1 MTESVIPLAGIALP
15 LFLVPTII
23 AMKMEGKKREMRH
36 AERMRAMEM
45 GLPIPGDT
53 GWAAA
58 TAIAIGAGVPIGS
71 FVATLI
77 ARVMTDA
84 SDSIFQAPAL
94 VSIVAVACGAGLCK
108 RLIARGRV
116 EEPEVVRAAGKPA
129 FNPDAYDAVAR
140 RG

>member
-1 MTESVIPLAGIALP
+1 MTMTESVIPLAGIALP

-58 TAIAIGAGVPIGS
+58 TAIAMAATAPGVISGS
-71 FVATLI
+71 SSALRIPVPP
-77 ARVMTDA
+77 RG
-84 SDSIFQAPAL
+84 SSIQHLGGVRPAP
-94 VSIVAVACGAGLCK
+94 
-108 RLIARGRV
+108 
-116 EEPEVVRAAGKPA
+116 
-129 FNPDAYDAVAR
+129 
-140 RG
+140 

>member
-1 MTESVIPLAGIALP
+1 MTEAVIPLASIALP
-15 LFLVPTII
+15 MFLVPTII

-45 GLPIPGDT
+45 GLPVPGDL

-71 FVATLI
+71 FVAALV
-77 ARVMTDA
+77 ARVATDA
-84 SDSIFQAPAL
+84 GDNIFAAPAV
-94 VSIVAVACGAGLCK
+94 VSVVAVACGTSMCK
-108 RLIARGRV
+108 RLIGRGRV
-116 EEPEVVRAAGKPA
+116 EEAEPHPAGKPA